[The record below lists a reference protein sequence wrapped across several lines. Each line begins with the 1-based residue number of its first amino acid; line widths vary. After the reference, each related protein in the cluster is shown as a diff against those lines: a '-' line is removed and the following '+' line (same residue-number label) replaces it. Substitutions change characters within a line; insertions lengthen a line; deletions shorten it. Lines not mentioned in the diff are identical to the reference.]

1 MKWVV
6 VLITLATCACSTT
19 PRRAV
24 TSPNLS
30 GAINRSTDIT
40 ETINLAAEDSKEIK
54 KAILSMQES
63 GKVLRGLN
71 GRAIILLDQ
80 NDYKIRK
87 LLGK

>member
-1 MKWVV
+1 MKCTI
-6 VLITLATCACSTT
+6 VLICLSMFACSSAR
-19 PRRAV
+19 PHAAA
-24 TSPNLS
+24 SPDLS
-30 GAINRSTDIT
+30 AATKRSQDIT
-40 ETINLAAEDSKEIK
+40 ETISLAESDSKEIK